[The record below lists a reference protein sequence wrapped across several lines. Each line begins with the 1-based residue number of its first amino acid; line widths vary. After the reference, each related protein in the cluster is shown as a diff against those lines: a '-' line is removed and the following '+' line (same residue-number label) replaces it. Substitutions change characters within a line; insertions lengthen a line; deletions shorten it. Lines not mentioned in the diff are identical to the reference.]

1 MSKMR
6 IELATIQDVPE
17 LQKLQHRAF
26 GPQCIELG
34 WKDAPPMTESLE
46 HAYEDFAQCTTLKV
60 LDDEGCIIGSIRGRS
75 ATKETLCSAKNPTN

>member
-17 LQKLQHRAF
+17 LQELQHRAF

-34 WKDAPPMTESLE
+34 WEDAPPMTESLE
-46 HAYEDFAQCTTLKV
+46 HAYEEFAQCTTLKV
-60 LDDEGCIIGSIRGRS
+60 KNEDGRIIGSIRGRS